1 MANYLTTLRG
11 TIVPNTLGEIF
22 SHSLAIVSASSAS
35 VVATEVR
42 DAWQAQWVAEVPP
55 LSADFSAGITYTEA
69 TAAEILQLFTGTF
82 SAAQHVPFSPV
93 RPGTGAGEMLPS
105 QTAIAVSLTAGLR
118 ANGTPMKG
126 RFYLPAP
133 TEAATDAN
141 GMVALALQQRIADYM
156 GQFIS
161 TLQASGHTPCV
172 WSRSEGRLASID
184 SIRVG
189 NKFDT
194 IRRRRNALPETYE
207 TRLDLVP

>member
-11 TIVPNTLGEIF
+11 TIVPNTLAEIF
-22 SHSLAIVSASSAS
+22 THSLSIISASTAS

-55 LSADFSAGITYTEA
+55 LSADFPVSVTYTEA
-69 TAAEILQLFTGTF
+69 TAAEILQLFDGTLA
-82 SAAQHVPFSPV
+82 AAQHVPFSPT
-93 RPGTGAGEMLPS
+93 RPGTGVGEMLPS
-105 QTAIAVSLTAGLR
+105 QTAIAVTLVAGLR

-141 GMVALALQQRIADYM
+141 GMLSLGVQQRIADYM

-161 TLQASGHTPCV
+161 TLQASGHTPAV
-172 WSRSEGRLASID
+172 WSRIEGRLASVD

-194 IRRRRNALPETYE
+194 IRRRRNSLPETYE
-207 TRLDLVP
+207 ARLDLVP

>member
-1 MANYLTTLRG
+1 MANYYTQLRG
-11 TIVPNTLGEIF
+11 TLVPNTLGEIF
-22 SHSLAIVSASSAS
+22 THSLAIVSASTAT

-55 LSADFSAGITYTEA
+55 LSADFPTGVTYTEA
-69 TAAEILQLFTGTF
+69 TAAEILQLFDGTL
-82 SAAQHVPFSPV
+82 SAAQHVPFSPT
-93 RPGTGAGEMLPS
+93 RPGTAVGEMLPS

-118 ANGTPMKG
+118 ANGTPLKG

-141 GMVALALQQRIADYM
+141 GMMSLAVQQRIADYM

-172 WSRSEGRLASID
+172 WSRTEGRLSSID

-194 IRRRRNALPETYE
+194 IRRRRNALPEVYE

>member
-22 SHSLAIVSASSAS
+22 THSLAIVSASTAD

-55 LSADFSAGITYTEA
+55 LQADWPTSVTYTEA
-69 TAAEILQLFTGTF
+69 TAAQILQLFDGTLG
-82 SAAQHVPFSPV
+82 AAQHVPFSPT
-93 RPGTGAGEMLPS
+93 RPGTAVGEMLPS
-105 QTAIAVSLTAGLR
+105 QTAIAVSLVAGLR

-141 GMVALALQQRIADYM
+141 GMISLALQQRIADYM

-172 WSRSEGRLASID
+172 WSRTEGRLSTVD

-194 IRRRRNALPETYE
+194 IRRRRNHFPETYE

>member
-1 MANYLTTLRG
+1 MPNYLCTLRG

-22 SHSLAIVSASSAS
+22 SHSLAIVSASDAT

-55 LSADFSAGITYTEA
+55 LSGDFPTSVTYTEA
-69 TAAEILQLFTGTF
+69 TAAEILNPITGVLA
-82 SAAQHVPFSPV
+82 AAQHVPFSPQ
-93 RPGTGAGEMLPS
+93 RPGTAVGEMLPS
-105 QTAIAVSLTAGLR
+105 QTAVAVSLTAGLR

-126 RFYLPAP
+126 RFYLPPP

-141 GMVALALQQRIADYM
+141 GMLLLAFQQRVADYM

-161 TLQASGHTPCV
+161 TLQASTHTPCV
-172 WSRSEGRLASID
+172 WSRTEGRLSSID

-194 IRRRRNALPETYE
+194 IRRRRNHFPETYE

>member
-55 LSADFSAGITYTEA
+55 LSGDFPASVTYTEA
-69 TAAEILQLFTGTF
+69 TAAEILNLFDGTLA
-82 SAAQHVPFSPV
+82 AAQHVAFSPQ
-93 RPGTGAGEMLPS
+93 RPGTGVGEMLPS

-126 RFYLPAP
+126 RFFLPAP
-133 TEAATDAN
+133 TEASTDAN
-141 GMVALALQQRIADYM
+141 GMMMLAVQQRIADYM

-172 WSRSEGRLASID
+172 WSRTEGRLSSVD
-184 SIRVG
+184 SLRVG

-194 IRRRRNALPETYE
+194 IRRRRNHFPEVYE

>member
-1 MANYLTTLRG
+1 MPNYLTTLRG

-22 SHSLAIVSASSAS
+22 SHSLAIISASTAE

-55 LSADFSAGITYTEA
+55 LSADFPTGVTYTEA
-69 TAAEILQLFTGTF
+69 TAAQILNPLEGTL
-82 SAAQHVPFSPV
+82 AAAHHVPFSPTL
-93 RPGTGAGEMLPS
+93 PGTAVGEMLPS
-105 QTAIAVSLTAGLR
+105 QTAVAVSLTAGLR

-141 GMVALALQQRIADYM
+141 GMITLSVQQRIADYM
-156 GQFIS
+156 GQFIT
-161 TLQASGHTPCV
+161 TLQASTHTPCV
-172 WSRSEGRLASID
+172 WSRSEGRLAAID

-194 IRRRRNALPETYE
+194 IRRRRNHFPETYE

>member
-1 MANYLTTLRG
+1 MANYLTQLRG
-11 TIVPNTLGEIF
+11 TIVPNTLAEIF
-22 SHSLAIVSASSAS
+22 THSLAIVSASSAA

-55 LSADFSAGITYTEA
+55 LSADFPPGITYTEA
-69 TAAEILQLFTGTF
+69 TAAEILNLFDGTLA
-82 SAAQHVPFSPV
+82 AAQHVPFSPN
-93 RPGTGAGEMLPS
+93 RPGTAVGEMLPS
-105 QTAIAVSLTAGLR
+105 QTAIAVSLVAGLR

-141 GMVALALQQRIADYM
+141 GMLQLAVQQRIADYM
-156 GQFIS
+156 GQFIT

-172 WSRSEGRLASID
+172 WSRTEGRLSTLD
-184 SIRVG
+184 GIRVG

-194 IRRRRNALPETYE
+194 IRRRRNSLPETYE
-207 TRLDLVP
+207 ARLDLVP

>member
-22 SHSLAIVSASSAS
+22 SHSLAIISASTAE
-35 VVATEVR
+35 VVATEIR

-55 LSADFSAGITYTEA
+55 LSADFPVSVTYTEA
-69 TAAEILQLFTGTF
+69 TAAEILNPSLGTL
-82 SAAQHVPFSPV
+82 AAAFHVPFSPL
-93 RPGTGAGEMLPS
+93 RPGTGTGEMLPS
-105 QTAIAVSLTAGLR
+105 QTAVAVSLTAGLR

-126 RFYLPAP
+126 RFYLPPP
-133 TEAATDAN
+133 TEAATDVN
-141 GMVALALQQRIADYM
+141 GMLLLTVQQRIADYM

-161 TLQASGHTPCV
+161 TLQASTHTPAV
-172 WSRSEGRLASID
+172 WSRTEGRLSAID
-184 SIRVG
+184 TIRVG

-194 IRRRRNALPETYE
+194 IRRRRNHFPETYE

>member
-11 TIVPNTLGEIF
+11 TIVPNTLAEIF
-22 SHSLAIVSASSAS
+22 THSLAIVSASTAT
-35 VVATEVR
+35 VVATEIR

-55 LSADFSAGITYTEA
+55 LSGDFPVSITYTEA
-69 TAAEILQLFTGTF
+69 TAAEILNLFEGTLA
-82 SAAQHVPFSPV
+82 AAQHVPFSPT
-93 RPGTGAGEMLPS
+93 RPGTGTGEMLPS
-105 QTAIAVSLTAGLR
+105 QTAVAVTLVAGLR

-126 RFYLPAP
+126 RFYIPAP
-133 TEAATDAN
+133 TEAATDIN
-141 GMVALALQQRIADYM
+141 GMLLLQFQQRVADYM

-172 WSRSEGRLASID
+172 WSRTEGRLATVD

-194 IRRRRNALPETYE
+194 IRRRRNSLPETYE